1 MNMDNTQVSEI
12 IANLKGRRKYEEK
25 KAKKLGYDCLYKYF
39 EDKLEQAAKL
49 EAEKESLAEIEAQK
63 TILRKQKLKE
73 KNTCSCC

>member
-1 MNMDNTQVSEI
+1 MDNTQVSEI

-49 EAEKESLAEIEAQK
+49 EAEKESLVKIEAQK
-63 TILRKQKLKE
+63 TLLRKQKSKE

>member
-1 MNMDNTQVSEI
+1 MENNQVSEI

-39 EDKLEQAAKL
+39 EDKIEQAAKL

>member
-1 MNMDNTQVSEI
+1 MENIQVSEI

-49 EAEKESLAEIEAQK
+49 EAEKENLAEIETQK
-63 TILRKQKLKE
+63 ILLRKQKSKE
-73 KNTCSCC
+73 KDTCSCC

>member
-1 MNMDNTQVSEI
+1 MNMENTQVSEI

-49 EAEKESLAEIEAQK
+49 EAEKESLVKIEAQK
-63 TILRKQKLKE
+63 TFLRKQKSKE

>member
-1 MNMDNTQVSEI
+1 MENNQVSEI

>member
-1 MNMDNTQVSEI
+1 MNMNNTQVSEI

-49 EAEKESLAEIEAQK
+49 EAEKESLVKIEAQK
-63 TILRKQKLKE
+63 TLLRKQKSKE

>member
-1 MNMDNTQVSEI
+1 MINNQVSEI

-49 EAEKESLAEIEAQK
+49 EVEKESLSEIEAQK